1 MQCDKKS
8 LLAAVDAS
16 KKRNLMVVGGHAA
29 IIYTIIYDIEMVLKE
44 KKIYFFKFYFLE
56 KDLVRLSFYFPL
68 FITAW
73 FSIKTHSGDMMSFHG
88 LVSHQNSLVLKP

>member
-1 MQCDKKS
+1 M
-8 LLAAVDAS
+8 LLLTVYFAWG
-16 KKRNLMVVGGHAA
+16 RA

-68 FITAW
+68 FITAS
-73 FSIKTHSGDMMSFHG
+73 FLLKTHSGSEALICFTISCA
-88 LVSHQNSLVLKP
+88 LVQFALRLPLRLLLQNDNSCG